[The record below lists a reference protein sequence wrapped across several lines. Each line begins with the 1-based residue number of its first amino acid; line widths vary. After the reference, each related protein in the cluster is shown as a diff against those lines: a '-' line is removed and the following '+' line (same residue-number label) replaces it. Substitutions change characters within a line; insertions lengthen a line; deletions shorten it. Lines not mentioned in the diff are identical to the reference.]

1 MSVGSGI
8 AVNTNLSENNNI
20 VCFIVNDVAHF
31 SGYIVPKT
39 AGTGMIAMSLP
50 GYSFRTYLTFPLAG
64 YFGGAAEGEALSG
77 TQEIIVSIN
86 NAAIGNVL
94 R

>member
-1 MSVGSGI
+1 MWRIS
-8 AVNTNLSENNNI
+8 AVILS
-20 VCFIVNDVAHF
+20 
-31 SGYIVPKT
+31 PKT

-77 TQEIIVSIN
+77 TQEIIVSID
-86 NAAIGNVL
+86 NAAAGNALRFNFTVL
-94 R
+94 VKQEAE